1 MPLGFRIDQGA
12 TSLVKDR
19 LSGLDGA
26 PCLANDQ
33 LDGGFD
39 LGFSLLLVCR
49 SGKEN
54 VIFGSCVHE
63 GQLVLTGDARK
74 SIS

>member
-39 LGFSLLLVCR
+39 LGFSLLLVR

-54 VIFGSCVHE
+54 VIFRSRVHE